1 MPLVSLTIDISGV
14 PENRVLFASS
24 PLAELTA
31 ALHVLS
37 VPAHHPGFQGWA
49 AGTRAALKAELAE
62 RLEEAEF
69 LWRSSRADFLLPG
82 LPGSSFE
89 EELNEVDQIPD
100 EIYVHSALT
109 TTCGN
114 DRVLFGKPSPLKDPQ
129 VRERT
134 LDLAEARGPRQ
145 AAFAQRLIADPPMV
159 RARVRRTLEECGPA
173 FFTDAWLR
181 ISSRLAADLRLKADL
196 LGRRGLAETLAA
208 VSPAVSL
215 DHTGERIVIDK
226 LQDNT
231 TSALDHAVAFVPTVF
246 GHPHLVTVH
255 APGWRPVVQYPIAT
269 GTGDAESTVP
279 MELVRLRIEALAH
292 PVRMRLIRTLAR
304 GAHTTSELAS
314 SWQLSAPEVS
324 RHLAQLRKAG
334 LLTAQRRGRY
344 VLYELDLSTTA
355 AIGTDLIE
363 ALLR

>member
-1 MPLVSLTIDISGV
+1 MSLTIDISGA
-14 PENRVLFASS
+14 PADRVLFAAS

-37 VPAHHPGFQGWA
+37 ATAHHPGFQGWA
-49 AGTRAALKAELAE
+49 AGTRSGLKADLAE

-82 LPGSSFE
+82 RPGASLD
-89 EELNEVDQIPD
+89 EELNEVDQVPD
-100 EIYVHSALT
+100 EAYVHTALT

-114 DRVLFGKPSPLKDPQ
+114 DRVLFGKPSPLHDPQ
-129 VRERT
+129 TREQA

-145 AAFAQRLIADPPMV
+145 AAFAKRLIADPPLV
-159 RARVRRTLEECGPA
+159 RARVRATLQECGSA
-173 FFTDAWLR
+173 FFTDAWQR
-181 ISSRLAADLRLKADL
+181 IGPRLSADLRLKADIL
-196 LGRRGLAETLAA
+196 ARRGLAEALTA

-215 DHTGERIVIDK
+215 DPAGRWIIIDK

-231 TSALDHAVAFVPTVF
+231 TSALGHPVAFVPTVF

-269 GTGDAESTVP
+269 ATSDIEPAIP
-279 MELVRLRIEALAH
+279 MDLVQLRIQALAH

-304 GAHTTSELAS
+304 GAHTTSELAAT
-314 SWQLSAPEVS
+314 WQLSAPEVS
-324 RHLAQLRKAG
+324 RHLAHLRKAG
-334 LLTAQRRGRY
+334 LLTTQRRGRY
-344 VLYELDLSTTA
+344 VLYELDLPATS